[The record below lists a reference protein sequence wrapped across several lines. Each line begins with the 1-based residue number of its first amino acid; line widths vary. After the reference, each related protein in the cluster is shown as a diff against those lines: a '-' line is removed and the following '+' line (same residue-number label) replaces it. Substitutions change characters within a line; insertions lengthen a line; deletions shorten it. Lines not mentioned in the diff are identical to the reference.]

1 MKKLEITSKIT
12 EYQSSAALGEAYANL
27 CKQALEVASKAYAP
41 YSNFQ
46 VGAALLLSNGEV
58 ITGNN
63 QENAAYPSGLC
74 AERVAIFYANASYPN
89 ESVEAIAITAI
100 QNGAQIPEPISPCG
114 SCRQVLAETQ
124 FRYKNKMKVIM
135 HAKNKTWIID
145 NSNDLLPLSFSQD
158 DLATK

>member
-1 MKKLEITSKIT
+1 MKKLEIISKII
-12 EYQSSAALGEAYANL
+12 EYQNSADLGESYANL
-27 CKQALEVASKAYAP
+27 CQQALEIASKAYAP

-46 VGAALLLSNGEV
+46 VGAALLLSNGKV
-58 ITGNN
+58 IMGNN

-89 ESVEAIAITAI
+89 ESVEAIAVTAI
-100 QNGAQIPEPISPCG
+100 QNGSQVAEPISPCG

-145 NSNDLLPLSFSQD
+145 DSNGLLPLSFSKD
-158 DLATK
+158 DLTAI